1 MYGKVILEFKTKQ
14 KKTYAE
20 LRDELFQYYPGR
32 KPTRQTIENWA
43 AERNYPDMI
52 TLAIID
58 HNAPKGSWQRKLAKK
73 LLDETFNDKIRQ
85 RLKEIGE
92 K

>member
-1 MYGKVILEFKTKQ
+1 MYGKVILDFKVDLD
-14 KKTYAE
+14 KTY
-20 LRDELFQYYPGR
+20 DELKDGLFKYYPGK

-43 AERNYPDMI
+43 AERNFPDMI
-52 TLAIID
+52 TLAIIE
-58 HNAPKGSWQRKLAKK
+58 HNAPEGSWQQQFAKE
-73 LLDETFNDKIRQ
+73 LLDKTFNDKIRQ